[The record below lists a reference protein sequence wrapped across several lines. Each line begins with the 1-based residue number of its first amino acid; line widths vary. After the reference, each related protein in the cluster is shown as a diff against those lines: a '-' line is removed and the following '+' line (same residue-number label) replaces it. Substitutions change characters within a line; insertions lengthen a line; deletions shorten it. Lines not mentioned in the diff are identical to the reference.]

1 MAPVVQAPLFS
12 FISDQSLA
20 LILPIVVYWAYSLFF
35 HWISLKEFPWIEK
48 YRIHDKEEETRNKV
62 SLPEVIKAVIVQQVL
77 QTALGFIVVVADD
90 SEMVFDDALG
100 LTRYQFWISSALS
113 LLGMQSLVSQST
125 IASAAHVCYFY
136 LESLVRFFVAMSI
149 LDTWQYFLHRLF
161 HNVPYLYKHFHSR
174 HHRLYVTYSFG
185 ALYNHPFEGFLM
197 DSVGASLAFLIS
209 GMGNRGALAF
219 FSFSTLKTV
228 DDHCG
233 YNLPFNPLQ
242 TLFWNNADYH
252 DIHHQNFGIKSNF
265 SQPFG
270 TIWDHVLGT
279 HMSREEA
286 NKIIKMKE
294 ERKAARQAKQQQQQQ
309 PLVESNNMNNNNNN
323 KVEAFSTKVETPV
336 VLKNSPTTTIDDN
349 SNVIN
354 NNSIKEGEHD
364 EDVHSSGNNS
374 GHDSHGEEED
384 GEEGI
389 THHQHLLG
397 VRPRLEQRRASFQ
410 NKNQIVIP
418 AHHHLEDHAQL
429 GLGEPSAVQFAPGLR
444 GRLSARA
451 QQDRNESSA
460 LRRVPVQHV
469 QHRSSTIARLKAMFT
484 PRAHHTHAGHH
495 GRIPFVR
502 RARGTAQAAGIP
514 VGGATAAGVGPGP
527 RRYHRSPLASLKALF
542 RPHRTRTQY
551 V

>member
-1 MAPVVQAPLFS
+1 MAPTVQLPLFS

-20 LILPIVVYWAYSLFF
+20 LLLPVIVYWAYSLLF
-35 HWISLKEFPWIEK
+35 HWISVQEFPWLEK
-48 YRIHDKEEETRNKV
+48 YRIHDKEEETRNRV
-62 SLPEVIKAVIVQQVL
+62 SLSDVIKAVIIQQAL

-90 SEMVFDDALG
+90 SEMVFDDE
-100 LTRYQFWISSALS
+100 LS
-113 LLGMQSLVSQST
+113 LTKYQMWIGQLCALTGLQSIVSQET
-125 IASAAHVCYFY
+125 IATLAHVAYFY
-136 LESLVRFFVAMSI
+136 LESAVRFFVAMAF

-242 TLFWNNADYH
+242 RFFYNNADYH

-294 ERKAARQAKQQQQQQ
+294 ERKAARLAA
-309 PLVESNNMNNNNNN
+309 M
-323 KVEAFSTKVETPV
+323 
-336 VLKNSPTTTIDDN
+336 N
-349 SNVIN
+349 SNPLPSTIGAIAVGSSP
-354 NNSIKEGEHD
+354 SIKPSSVYSKD
-364 EDVHSSGNNS
+364 DDVHSSGNNS
-374 GHDSHGEEED
+374 GNDSHEEA
-384 GEEGI
+384 
-389 THHQHLLG
+389 
-397 VRPRLEQRRASFQ
+397 EQEKRS
-410 NKNQIVIP
+410 
-418 AHHHLEDHAQL
+418 
-429 GLGEPSAVQFAPGLR
+429 SA
-444 GRLSARA
+444 
-451 QQDRNESSA
+451 A
-460 LRRVPVQHV
+460 LRRTASFVSD
-469 QHRSSTIARLKAMFT
+469 SSSNSTSVLNGSVSSAVEMPGYREILATRV
-484 PRAHHTHAGHH
+484 RVDNG
-495 GRIPFVR
+495 FVS
-502 RARGTAQAAGIP
+502 GKGQG
-514 VGGATAAGVGPGP
+514 
-527 RRYHRSPLASLKALF
+527 KAL
-542 RPHRTRTQY
+542 
-551 V
+551 

>member
-1 MAPVVQAPLFS
+1 MAPTVQGPLFS

-20 LILPIVVYWAYSLFF
+20 LLLPLIVYWSYSLFF
-35 HWISLKEFPWIEK
+35 HWISLQEYPWFEK
-48 YRIHDKEEETRNKV
+48 YRIHDKEEETRNRV

-90 SEMVFDDALG
+90 SDMIFDDEASLAK
-100 LTRYQFWISSALS
+100 YQMWISSLITLAGL
-113 LLGMQSLVSQST
+113 QTVFTQAT
-125 IASAAHVCYFY
+125 IQTMAHIAYYY
-136 LESLVRFFVAMSI
+136 LETAARFFLAMSF

-197 DSVGASLAFLIS
+197 DSVGASLAFLLS
-209 GMGNRGALAF
+209 GMGNRGALVF

-294 ERKAARQAKQQQQQQ
+294 ERKAARLSA
-309 PLVESNNMNNNNNN
+309 L
-323 KVEAFSTKVETPV
+323 
-336 VLKNSPTTTIDDN
+336 
-349 SNVIN
+349 
-354 NNSIKEGEHD
+354 NNSKTSSLTLTNNEAVAIGAKPIHNKD

-374 GHDSHGEEED
+374 GNDSHEENDE
-384 GEEGI
+384 
-389 THHQHLLG
+389 
-397 VRPRLEQRRASFQ
+397 
-410 NKNQIVIP
+410 K
-418 AHHHLEDHAQL
+418 
-429 GLGEPSAVQFAPGLR
+429 LR
-444 GRLSARA
+444 GPAGSV
-451 QQDRNESSA
+451 
-460 LRRVPVQHV
+460 LRRTP
-469 QHRSSTIARLKAMFT
+469 SSVGFDGNSTSGASATTIHQQATSTTTAVELPGYRELLAT
-484 PRAHHTHAGHH
+484 R
-495 GRIPFVR
+495 VR
-502 RARGTAQAAGIP
+502 VDNGNISGKGQG
-514 VGGATAAGVGPGP
+514 
-527 RRYHRSPLASLKALF
+527 KAL
-542 RPHRTRTQY
+542 
-551 V
+551 

>member
-1 MAPVVQAPLFS
+1 MAPTVQAPLLS
-12 FISDQSLA
+12 FMSDQSLA
-20 LILPIVVYWAYSLFF
+20 LLLPVIVYWVYSLFF
-35 HWISLKEFPWIEK
+35 HWISIQEFPWLEK
-48 YRIHDKEEETRNKV
+48 YRIHDKEEETRNRV
-62 SLPEVIKAVIVQQVL
+62 SLSEVIKAVIIQQAL

-90 SEMVFDDALG
+90 SEMIFDDE
-100 LTRYQFWISSALS
+100 LS
-113 LLGMQSLVSQST
+113 LARYHKWINFV
-125 IASAAHVCYFY
+125 IASAGLQSVISPANIATMAHVCYYY

-242 TLFWNNADYH
+242 RLFYNNADYH

-294 ERKAARQAKQQQQQQ
+294 ERKAARLAAALNTSTNLTSKATT
-309 PLVESNNMNNNNNN
+309 LSA
-323 KVEAFSTKVETPV
+323 EASVAV
-336 VLKNSPTTTIDDN
+336 GSSPSIK
-349 SNVIN
+349 SY
-354 NNSIKEGEHD
+354 NNSKD

-374 GHDSHGEEED
+374 GNDSHEEAEEEKRS
-384 GEEGI
+384 
-389 THHQHLLG
+389 TAT
-397 VRPRLEQRRASFQ
+397 VTTTRRPSSVGFDSHTVINGASS
-410 NKNQIVIP
+410 N
-418 AHHHLEDHAQL
+418 
-429 GLGEPSAVQFAPGLR
+429 GSSAVELPGFREL
-444 GRLSARA
+444 LTT
-451 QQDRNESSA
+451 
-460 LRRVPVQHV
+460 RVRVDN
-469 QHRSSTIARLKAMFT
+469 
-484 PRAHHTHAGHH
+484 G
-495 GRIPFVR
+495 FVS
-502 RARGTAQAAGIP
+502 GKGQG
-514 VGGATAAGVGPGP
+514 
-527 RRYHRSPLASLKALF
+527 KAL
-542 RPHRTRTQY
+542 
-551 V
+551 